1 MKTFQQFEKENS
13 ESPDLSEAMT
23 MAQRMKMKQAFKRN
37 RAKIM
42 LGRKKAAKKLASP
55 EKLKIRANKQAREI
69 LIKKILKDKNKADLS
84 FSGRQALEKKIDKKK
99 AAIAKIAKKLLPG
112 IKLKDREKLKNKNMP
127 KGTGISEK

>member
-1 MKTFQQFEKENS
+1 MKSFKDFHDENPVS
-13 ESPDLSEAMT
+13 SDFSEAMT

-55 EKLKIRANKQAREI
+55 EKLQLRARKQAREI
-69 LIKKILKDKNKADLS
+69 IIKKILKDKSKADLS
-84 FSGRQALEKKIDKKK
+84 FAGRQALEKKVDKKK

-112 IKLKDREKLKNKNMP
+112 IKIKDREKLKNKSNSP
-127 KGTGISEK
+127 KAKV

>member
-1 MKTFQQFEKENS
+1 MKSFKNHVEETS

-42 LGRKKAAKKLASP
+42 LGRKKAAKKIASP
-55 EKLKIRANKQAREI
+55 EKLKIRANKQARDI
-69 LIKKILKDKNKADLS
+69 LIKKILKDKSKADLS

-112 IKLKDREKLKNKNMP
+112 IRLKDRDKLKNKNAPMG
-127 KGTGISEK
+127 KG

>member
-1 MKTFQQFEKENS
+1 MKSFKNHVEETS

-23 MAQRMKMKQAFKRN
+23 MAQRLKMKQAFKRN
-37 RAKIM
+37 RAKLM

-55 EKLKIRANKQAREI
+55 EQLKIRANKQARDI

-112 IKLKDREKLKNKNMP
+112 IRLKDRDKLKNKNVPMG
-127 KGTGISEK
+127 KG

>member
-55 EKLKIRANKQAREI
+55 EKLKLRANKQAREI
-69 LIKKILKDKNKADLS
+69 LIKKILKDKDKADLS

-112 IKLKDREKLKNKNMP
+112 IKLKDREKLKKNSNAPM
-127 KGTGISEK
+127 GQG

>member
-1 MKTFQQFEKENS
+1 MKSFKTHVEETS

-55 EKLKIRANKQAREI
+55 EKLKLRANKQAREI

-112 IKLKDREKLKNKNMP
+112 IKLKDREKLKKNSNAPM
-127 KGTGISEK
+127 GQG

>member
-55 EKLKIRANKQAREI
+55 EKLKLRANKQAREI

-112 IKLKDREKLKNKNMP
+112 IKLKDREKLKKNSNAPM
-127 KGTGISEK
+127 GQG

>member
-1 MKTFQQFEKENS
+1 MKSFKNHVEETS

-55 EKLKIRANKQAREI
+55 EKLKIRANKQARDI

-112 IKLKDREKLKNKNMP
+112 IKLKDRDKLKNKNAPMG
-127 KGTGISEK
+127 KG

>member
-1 MKTFQQFEKENS
+1 MKSFKTHVEETS

-55 EKLKIRANKQAREI
+55 EKLKIRANKQARDI

-112 IKLKDREKLKNKNMP
+112 IRLKDRDKLKKNNVPMG
-127 KGTGISEK
+127 KG

>member
-1 MKTFQQFEKENS
+1 MKSFKNHVEETS

-55 EKLKIRANKQAREI
+55 EKLKIRANKQARDI
-69 LIKKILKDKNKADLS
+69 LIKKILKDKSKADLS

-112 IKLKDREKLKNKNMP
+112 IRLKDRDKLKNKNAPMG
-127 KGTGISEK
+127 KG

>member
-1 MKTFQQFEKENS
+1 MKSFKNHVEETS

-42 LGRKKAAKKLASP
+42 LGRKKAAKKIASP
-55 EKLKIRANKQAREI
+55 EKLKIRANKQARDI

-112 IKLKDREKLKNKNMP
+112 IRLKDRDKLKNKNAPMG
-127 KGTGISEK
+127 KG

>member
-1 MKTFQQFEKENS
+1 MKSFKQFNDENS

-55 EKLKIRANKQAREI
+55 EKLKLRATKQARDI
-69 LIKKILKDKNKADLS
+69 IIKKILKDKSKADLS
-84 FSGRQALEKKIDKKK
+84 FSGRQALEKQVDKKK

-112 IKLKDREKLKNKNMP
+112 IKIKDREKLKNKDV
-127 KGTGISEK
+127 K

>member
-1 MKTFQQFEKENS
+1 MKSFKNHVEETS

-55 EKLKIRANKQAREI
+55 EKLKIRANKQARDI

-112 IKLKDREKLKNKNMP
+112 IRLKDRDKLKNKNVPMG
-127 KGTGISEK
+127 KG

>member
-112 IKLKDREKLKNKNMP
+112 IRLKDREKLKNKNAP
-127 KGTGISEK
+127 KGQG

>member
-1 MKTFQQFEKENS
+1 MKSFKNHVEETS

-55 EKLKIRANKQAREI
+55 EKLKIRANKQARDI

-112 IKLKDREKLKNKNMP
+112 IKLKDREKLKNRNMP
-127 KGTGISEK
+127 KGQG

>member
-1 MKTFQQFEKENS
+1 MKSFKTHVEETS

-55 EKLKIRANKQAREI
+55 EKLKIRANKQARDI
-69 LIKKILKDKNKADLS
+69 LIKKILKDKDKADLS
-84 FSGRQALEKKIDKKK
+84 FSARQALEKNIDKKK

-112 IKLKDREKLKNKNMP
+112 IKLKDREKLKNRNMP
-127 KGTGISEK
+127 KGQG

>member
-1 MKTFQQFEKENS
+1 MKSFKDFHDENS

-42 LGRKKAAKKLASP
+42 LGRKKAAKKLTSP
-55 EKLKIRANKQAREI
+55 EKLKLRANKAAREI
-69 LIKKILKDKNKADLS
+69 IIKKILKDKSKADLS
-84 FSGRQALEKKIDKKK
+84 FAGREALEKKVDKKK

-112 IKLKDREKLKNKNMP
+112 IKIKDREKLKNKSNAP
-127 KGTGISEK
+127 QAKG

>member
-55 EKLKIRANKQAREI
+55 EKLKLRANKQAREI

-112 IKLKDREKLKNKNMP
+112 IKLKDRQKLKKNSNAPM
-127 KGTGISEK
+127 GQG